1 MNLIEMFMNFL
12 SSLLGKKETTSEPK
26 TEEPTQ
32 PVSTGGKLPGNDY
45 PRIVR
50 LTNISPELTGGIVSG
65 MEIEGKQITLKRK
78 DKLYAGISC
87 EVQVT
92 YDVVLEAITTDMFGI
107 ETKKTSVKRQ
117 TINASK
123 SGKDKMVTHIIDYP
137 NAPNG
142 YIPGPNKV
150 TVKLIDQ
157 NGILCDVREFDAL
170 VLTE

>member
-1 MNLIEMFMNFL
+1 MNLIEMIVNFL
-12 SSLLGKKETTSEPK
+12 SSLFGKKETTSEPK

-32 PVSTGGKLPGNDY
+32 PVSTGGKLPGNYY

-50 LTNISPELTGGIVSG
+50 LTNISTELTGGVVTG
-65 MEIEGKQITLKRK
+65 AEIDGKQITLKRK

-92 YDVVLEAITTDMFGI
+92 YDVVLEATTTDMFGV
-107 ETKKTSVKRQ
+107 EMVKTSSKRQ
-117 TINASK
+117 TINAAN
-123 SGKDKMVTHIIDYP
+123 SGKNKMVTHIIDYP
-137 NAPNG
+137 NEPNG

-150 TVKLIDQ
+150 TVKLIDN
-157 NGILCDVREFDAL
+157 NGVLCDVREFDAL